1 MNALD
6 KAIAKA
12 NERGTDYIDDI
23 LAEHGIGI
31 VDRSR
36 YNNLTTLVTN
46 FRDGPHT
53 HIATVAYVGPKG
65 KWYFIKETRYQ
76 KKEVGYAKG

>member
-1 MNALD
+1 MNVLD

-23 LAEHGIGI
+23 LAEHQIGI

-36 YNNLTTLVTN
+36 YNNLTTLVIDFN
-46 FRDGPHT
+46 DGHCT
-53 HIATVAYVGPKG
+53 HVATVAYVGPKG

-76 KKEVGYAKG
+76 KKEVEYAKG